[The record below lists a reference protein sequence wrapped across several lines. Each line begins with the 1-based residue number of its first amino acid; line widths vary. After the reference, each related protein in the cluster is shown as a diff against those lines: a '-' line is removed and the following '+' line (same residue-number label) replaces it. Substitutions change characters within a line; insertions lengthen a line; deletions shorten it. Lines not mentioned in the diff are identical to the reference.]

1 MADNA
6 IQNTAQNNAH
16 PDANAGQDVGQS
28 VGQSGQHAQDVTM
41 TMRQV
46 DPTAIETE
54 LDNSWRVANASA
66 LASGVHAG
74 TRNSVM
80 TLLTYTGGDEQTRRA
95 LTAIEAMTAQHPSRA
110 ILVVP
115 QRDRD
120 GAPIEAYIATQMQN
134 ITGAPS
140 YGEEIVIKAHDG
152 AVPHLPGVLLPL
164 IVSGLPS
171 FLWWMGEPPWRSEAF
186 EALIDGSDRLIVD
199 TSEMRNAEH
208 SLLAL
213 DDLMRRKKS
222 SCAVSDFNASRQ
234 QPWRELVAQFFDGP
248 DQRAWLS
255 AIDRVTIEY
264 AAGAEDD
271 SENPAQ
277 AYLFAGWLASRLG
290 WRILGGGGSE
300 GGDESRLHSLA
311 SQSGQKIT
319 LELNARYGVAQKS
332 WLDITAAFAKVQ
344 LAQAAQA
351 QATMPAENQPH
362 AHAAPAEKPTVGPG
376 ALMTVSLHAT
386 RNGQM
391 GTFTVA
397 REVDLEHASTLAQ
410 LPQGAP
416 PSQTVHLPTLGEAL
430 LLADQLQQLEHDTL
444 YEESLT
450 MAAQLINPSLR
461 RIVR

>member
-1 MADNA
+1 MSESENTTVGNTQHNA
-6 IQNTAQNNAH
+6 AH
-16 PDANAGQDVGQS
+16 PDTHAGQRGQP
-28 VGQSGQHAQDVTM
+28 AQDVTL

-54 LDNSWRVANASA
+54 LDNSWRMANASA
-66 LASGVHAG
+66 LASGGHAG

-80 TLLTYTGGDEQTRRA
+80 TLLAYTGGDEQTRRA

-110 ILVVP
+110 IIVVP
-115 QRDRD
+115 QRDTS
-120 GAPIEAYIATQMQN
+120 GAPIEAYVATQTQN
-134 ITGAPS
+134 VTGAPA

-152 AVPHLPGVLLPL
+152 AVKHLPGVLLPL

-171 FLWWMGEPPWRSEAF
+171 FLWWMGEPPWRSEGF

-199 TSEMRNAEH
+199 TSEMHHAEH

-213 DDLMRRKKS
+213 EDLMRRKKS
-222 SCAVSDFNASRQ
+222 SCAISDFNASRQ

-248 DQRAWLS
+248 DHRPYLS
-255 AIDRVTIEY
+255 GIDRVTIEY
-264 AAGAEDD
+264 AAEAEDWP
-271 SENPAQ
+271 ENPAQ

-290 WRILGGGGSE
+290 WRILGGGGSQ
-300 GGDESRLHSLA
+300 GGDESKLHSLV
-311 SQSGQKIT
+311 SPTGQKIT

-332 WLDITAAFAKVQ
+332 WLDITATFAKVQ

-351 QATMPAENQPH
+351 QAHAENAPH
-362 AHAAPAEKPTVGPG
+362 MHAPQQEKPTVGPG
-376 ALMTVSLHAT
+376 ALMMVGLHAT
-386 RNGQM
+386 VNGQT

-397 REVDLEHASTLAQ
+397 READMVHASTLAQ

-416 PSQTVHLPTLGEAL
+416 PSQTVHLPTLGEAM

-444 YEESLT
+444 YEDSLT

-461 RIVR
+461 RAAR